1 MTPDERAPYLKLIEL
16 IERDLSLAGE
26 GRFDELV
33 AAGAEREAFIR
44 TLPATP
50 PASARDL
57 VERASLIQK
66 RLTIELLRGRDEL
79 LAASGQ
85 VERGLQTAR
94 GYTPPIPRVP
104 RFVESA

>member
-1 MTPDERAPYLKLIEL
+1 MTADERAPYLKLIAL

-26 GRFDELV
+26 GRFEELV
-33 AAGAEREAFIR
+33 AADAERQALIS

-57 VERASLIQK
+57 LERASLIQK

-79 LAASGQ
+79 LVAAGQ
-85 VERGLQTAR
+85 VERGRQTAR
-94 GYTPPIPRVP
+94 GYTPPIARVP
-104 RFVESA
+104 RIAESA